1 VNLPRAASAI
11 VLICLAGSL
20 VSAQEGV
27 RRVFV
32 RVQTVNGSPVTT
44 LGAPD
49 FHVREDG
56 VERPIVRATLANG
69 PMRILLLVDAS
80 TTIVP
85 MLTDFRRALHEF
97 ADTLPDGDE
106 VVFISVSGQLRVR
119 AEPTADR
126 DTLQKAIS
134 LFASDGGANVLI
146 DALFEADRRFL
157 RTAPDRWPVIVLVTT
172 DSVTQRRNALF
183 DQFDAFTHDLVA
195 MRAGTAHGVVIR
207 GRNPSGLNTEIA
219 RSLTQ
224 TTGGIFE
231 QVAIS
236 NSLHDHMRKIAERI
250 AADHQAM
257 ANAYE
262 VAWQSG
268 AAGASR
274 PNIDVSVAR
283 ERSRLSVSL
292 RRPF

>member
-1 VNLPRAASAI
+1 VGSAQ
-11 VLICLAGSL
+11 
-20 VSAQEGV
+20 QEGV

-44 LGAPD
+44 LGPSD
-49 FHVREDG
+49 FHVQEGG
-56 VERPIVRATLANG
+56 VARPIVRAALGNG

-97 ADTLPDGDE
+97 ADALPDGHE
-106 VVFISVSGQLRVR
+106 VAFISVSGQLRVR

-126 DTLQKAIS
+126 DALQKAIS

-172 DSVTQRRNALF
+172 DSVAQRRNPLF
-183 DQFDAFTHDLVA
+183 DRFDAFTTDLVT

-207 GRNPSGLNTEIA
+207 GRNGSGLNTEIA
-219 RSLTQ
+219 RTLTR

-250 AADHQAM
+250 AADHEAM
-257 ANAYE
+257 ANTYE
-262 VAWQSG
+262 VEWERG
-268 AAGASR
+268 PKAGGGS
-274 PNIDVSVAR
+274 NIEVSVAR